1 MTLWSQHTCSIF
13 VNMNI
18 WFICYSCIILII
30 IIIIIII
37 ITIIVIIIKT
47 CLKKNKIKNTCGCC
61 GCYCCEWNLIPL
73 VQSCIFSVSTF
84 ILLWLYSLYLSHQ
97 VHATAR
103 SRGFISSWFQDL
115 AGNKPLTV
123 LVKKVSVTKWI
134 NVPIKKRKVRKPE
147 KLWQKAA
154 CISGAK
160 STEKWSFLYHLFV
173 VVVVFVCVHVFSIKM
188 NK

>member
-1 MTLWSQHTCSIF
+1 MWHYEVNIHVASLSIWIFDLF
-13 VNMNI
+13 VAHAS
-18 WFICYSCIILII
+18 FSSSSLLLSSSSSRR
-30 IIIIIII
+30 
-37 ITIIVIIIKT
+37 VKK
-47 CLKKNKIKNTCGCC
+47 KKNKIKNTCGCC